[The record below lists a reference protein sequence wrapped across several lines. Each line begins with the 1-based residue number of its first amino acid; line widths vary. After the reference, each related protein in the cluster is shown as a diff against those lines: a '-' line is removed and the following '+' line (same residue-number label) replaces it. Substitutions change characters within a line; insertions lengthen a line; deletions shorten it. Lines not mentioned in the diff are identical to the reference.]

1 LANEAA
7 IGNLS
12 AIKSC
17 DTSGVGEHL
26 LLGST
31 LRKLVLAV
39 VTVAAM
45 SSTALAQTASS
56 PANVGPP
63 PPSAI
68 VPPPPVN
75 TGITFGF
82 APLPA
87 NPNAQPGQIV
97 DEVKA
102 GLLAHDVGFLG
113 DHTERGFDVNLEML
127 FTSPDILSVIGS
139 PRPHIGGDYNTAGQ
153 TSDAFAGLTWGI
165 SLIQNLFRTGDAVFM
180 TGSLGGAYQDG
191 YIDNAPLGRKRLGS
205 PVLFRESA
213 ELGYQVTPVISVSA
227 ILEHISNADLA
238 QHNAG
243 ITSAGARLGF
253 KF

>member
-1 LANEAA
+1 MSGMGEFLVMTLALRGFWIAA
-7 IGNLS
+7 VTG
-12 AIKSC
+12 
-17 DTSGVGEHL
+17 L
-26 LLGST
+26 LLVS
-31 LRKLVLAV
+31 AV
-39 VTVAAM
+39 DSAT
-45 SSTALAQTASS
+45 AQTSQPVAV
-56 PANVGPP
+56 PAPP
-63 PPSAI
+63 PPPAPDAL
-68 VPPPPVN
+68 PPPPAPAN
-75 TGITFGF
+75 TGLTFGF
-82 APLPA
+82 APLPT
-87 NPNAQPGQIV
+87 NPNANPPLGIIN
-97 DEVKA
+97 EFKT

-127 FTSPDILSVIGS
+127 FNSPDILAIIGS

-153 TSDAFAGLTWGI
+153 TSDVFTGLTWGI
-165 SLIQNLFRTGDAVFM
+165 SLIQNLFRPGDAIFM

-205 PVLFRESA
+205 PILFRESA

-227 ILEHISNADLA
+227 ILEHISNANLG

>member
-1 LANEAA
+1 MSE
-7 IGNLS
+7 I
-12 AIKSC
+12 
-17 DTSGVGEHL
+17 GEHGLVISAFRL
-26 LLGST
+26 L
-31 LRKLVLAV
+31 AA
-39 VTVAAM
+39 VTVLSVGLLAAGH
-45 SSTALAQTASS
+45 SAVAQTPT
-56 PANVGPP
+56 PAPTPAPNMVAMPP
-63 PPSAI
+63 PAPAS
-68 VPPPPVN
+68 
-75 TGITFGF
+75 TGLTFGL
-82 APLPA
+82 APLPT
-87 NPNAQPGQIV
+87 NPNKQPGQLI
-97 DEVKA
+97 DEFKA

-113 DHTERGFDVNLEML
+113 DHTERGFDVNMEML

-153 TSDAFAGLTWGI
+153 TSDVFGGLTWGI
-165 SLIQNLFRTGDAVFM
+165 SLIQNLFRPGDAIFM

-227 ILEHISNADLA
+227 ILEHISNANLG

>member
-1 LANEAA
+1 MREQ
-7 IGNLS
+7 LS
-12 AIKSC
+12 VRA
-17 DTSGVGEHL
+17 V
-26 LLGST
+26 
-31 LRKLVLAV
+31 LRVMAMAVLAV
-39 VTVAAM
+39 VMMSGAAI
-45 SSTALAQTASS
+45 AQTTTS
-56 PANVGPP
+56 PSPVNVIPPSPP
-63 PPSAI
+63 P
-68 VPPPPVN
+68 N
-75 TGITFGF
+75 TNLTFGF
-82 APLPA
+82 APLPS
-87 NPNAQPGQIV
+87 NPNASPGQIV
-97 DEVKA
+97 DEVTL

-113 DHTERGFDVNLEML
+113 DHTERGFDVNSTIL
-127 FTSPDILSVIGS
+127 FISPDILSIIGS

-165 SLIQNLFRTGDAVFM
+165 SLIQNLFHAGDSVFA

-213 ELGYQVTPVISVSA
+213 ELGYQVTPVISVAA
-227 ILEHISNADLA
+227 ILEHISNANLA

>member
-1 LANEAA
+1 M
-7 IGNLS
+7 
-12 AIKSC
+12 
-17 DTSGVGEHL
+17 
-26 LLGST
+26 LGST
-31 LRKLVLAV
+31 LRKLVIAV
-39 VTVAAM
+39 VTVVAM
-45 SSTALAQTASS
+45 SSTALAQTAS
-56 PANVGPP
+56 PANVVPP

-127 FTSPDILSVIGS
+127 FTSPDILAIIGS